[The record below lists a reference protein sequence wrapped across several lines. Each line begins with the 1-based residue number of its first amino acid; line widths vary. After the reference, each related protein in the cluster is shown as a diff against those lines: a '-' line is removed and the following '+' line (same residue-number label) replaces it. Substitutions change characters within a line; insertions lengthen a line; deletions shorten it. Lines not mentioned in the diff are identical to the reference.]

1 MDTLKIQFKKFKF
14 NLLLPRI
21 LDYIAGL
28 DDEIDYVLT
37 IDKVKAQRSNDA
49 NRYFWELVGQ
59 LSSKINVSP
68 EDIYRTYIRDVGG
81 NYEIVPIRDDAVEVW
96 IKNWKAKGIGWQC
109 DIIGESKLRGYTN
122 VICYYGSSTYNT
134 RQFSR
139 LINLCIDD
147 CKANGIEVMT
157 ESEMALMMQHYKEQ

>member
-1 MDTLKIQFKKFKF
+1 MKLTFKKNRF
-14 NLLLPRI
+14 NLLLPKI
-21 LDYIAGL
+21 LEFVANL
-28 DDEIDYVLT
+28 DDNSDFELS
-37 IDKVKAQRSNDA
+37 IDKVKAKRSNDA

-59 LSSKINVSP
+59 LSAKINVSP
-68 EDIYRTYIRDVGG
+68 EDIYRTYIKDIGG
-81 NYEIVPIRDDAVEVW
+81 NYEVLPIRDDAVETWV
-96 IKNWKAKGIGWQC
+96 KNWHSRGIGWQC

-139 LINLCIDD
+139 LVNLCVDD

-157 ESEMALMMQHYKEQ
+157 ESEMALMMQNYKENG

>member
-1 MDTLKIQFKKFKF
+1 MDSLKIKFKKDRF

-21 LDYIAGL
+21 LEFVAKL
-28 DDEIDYVLT
+28 DDTSDFELSIG
-37 IDKVKAQRSNDA
+37 KVKAKRSNDA

-59 LSSKINVSP
+59 LSAKINVSP
-68 EDIYRTYIRDVGG
+68 EDIYRIYIKDIGG
-81 NYEIVPIRDDAVEVW
+81 NYEIVPIRDDAVETW
-96 IKNWKAKGIGWQC
+96 IQAWRSKGIGWQC
-109 DIIGESKLRGYTN
+109 EIIGESKLRGYTN

-134 RQFSR
+134 KQFSR

-157 ESEMALMMQHYKEQ
+157 ESEMALMMQHYKEN